1 MQDKIASLELQT
13 FTDEPVAQFQI
24 NVFNQSWWERITR
37 KPTSRTFTIYRT
49 RVVNIGRAAGLA
61 FKMPDLTG
69 DVATLHDLTALAL
82 PVIHNHKDDIIRLI
96 ACCIHNR
103 SDEPPKSL
111 ISFLDNNMHAEMMQE
126 VLATVLWNSG
136 LQSFLS
142 ATMLIK
148 GTSANFASDTDAEP
162 VITQETNL

>member
-1 MQDKIASLELQT
+1 MDNISSLELQT
-13 FTDEPVAQFQI
+13 FTDEPVASFQI
-24 NVFNQSWWERITR
+24 NVFNQSWWQRVT
-37 KPTSRTFTIYRT
+37 KQPKSRTFIIYRT
-49 RVVNIGRAAGLA
+49 RVVNMGRAAALA

-69 DVATLHDLTALAL
+69 DVATLHDLTGLAL
-82 PVIHNHKDDIIRLI
+82 PLINSHRSDIVRLI

-103 SDEPPKSL
+103 ADEPPKSL
-111 ISFLDNNMHAEMMQE
+111 IRFLDVNMHAEMMSE
-126 VLATVLWNSG
+126 VLAICLWNSG

-162 VITQETNL
+162 ATTPETNL